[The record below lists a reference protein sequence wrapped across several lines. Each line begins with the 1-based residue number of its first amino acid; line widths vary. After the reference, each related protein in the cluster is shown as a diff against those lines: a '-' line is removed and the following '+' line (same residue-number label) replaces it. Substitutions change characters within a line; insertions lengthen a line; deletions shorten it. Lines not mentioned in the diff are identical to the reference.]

1 MLQLGESE
9 NSTELCI
16 ELSVIWGPLPPARSY
31 KTKHGIHVDCLEFFL
46 KNGEPQLRARSFFLW
61 NGFLFVLYIP
71 TGSMHVWWIFTFT
84 CTININNQP
93 NEMCQYTIHRCYKKD
108 KCLTFSWMFCLTL
121 RCWSLVAWTHQFER
135 PAAAAVRTSFGSGLG
150 DQFLWCESRLGSS
163 GNVFCWDGR
172 SWYLD
177 IWGSDRIK
185 GDVRISGLL

>member
-1 MLQLGESE
+1 MQVGESE
-9 NSTELCI
+9 NSTELCT
-16 ELSVIWGPLPPARSY
+16 ELSMIWGPLPPARSFKKKKRY
-31 KTKHGIHVDCLEFFL
+31 SCRLFGVFF

-61 NGFLFVLYIP
+61 KEFLFVLYIP

-108 KCLTFSWMFCLTL
+108 KCLAFSWMFCLTL

-135 PAAAAVRTSFGSGLG
+135 PAAAEVRTSFGSGLG

-163 GNVFCWDGR
+163 TMFFVGWQELIIWG
-172 SWYLD
+172 
-177 IWGSDRIK
+177 WGSDRTK
-185 GDVRISGLL
+185 GDRISRL